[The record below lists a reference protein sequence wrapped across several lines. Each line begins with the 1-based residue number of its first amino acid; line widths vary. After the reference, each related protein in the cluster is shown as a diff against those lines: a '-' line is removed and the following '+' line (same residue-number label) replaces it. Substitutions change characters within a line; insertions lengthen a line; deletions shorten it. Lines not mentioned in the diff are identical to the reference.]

1 MLIVGKRKAS
11 KSVVAANASS
21 SSREGRE
28 RRKPWQ
34 EQRDLISRYLDRRRH
49 RQKESRGENDVV
61 FSLLYK
67 CPRRV

>member
-1 MLIVGKRKAS
+1 MPAAAAGKGGKG
-11 KSVVAANASS
+11 
-21 SSREGRE
+21 E
-28 RRKPWQ
+28 KPWQ